1 MNQIYQW
8 SFQHPFLA
16 ALVASLALMMIYDF
30 VFAIFHIID
39 NMLMSFQWWMIAG
52 RLRDKDGNITR
63 ENIDSFVKMVD
74 KIEKNETENTNNREE
89 HR

>member
-16 ALVASLALMMIYDF
+16 ALVAFLALMMTYDF
-30 VFAIFHIID
+30 AFAIFHIID
-39 NMLMSFQWWMIAG
+39 NMLMRFQWWMIAG

-63 ENIDSFVKMVD
+63 ENIESFLKLTN
-74 KIEKNETENTNNREE
+74 KINKHETEDTSNREE